1 MCLTADTCLR
11 AYSGIA
17 SLIRAQSDTFGEI
30 DHEIF
35 SMVIL
40 LTSAES
46 RRVVVSHKQEHVHE
60 VLANHLVKLAR
71 GENVVR

>member
-1 MCLTADTCLR
+1 MTPDTCLS
-11 AYSGIA
+11 AYSGVT
-17 SLIRAQSDTFGEI
+17 SLIPAQSDTFGEI

-60 VLANHLVKLAR
+60 VLANHLGKLA
-71 GENVVR
+71 GGKNVVR